1 MLYLCRKRKLERR
14 PHMPD
19 ASLPPLKYATPTR
32 LLHWVSG
39 IMILATLPIG
49 VLMLQEGLARP
60 TQNLLFILHKN
71 GGVIILLLV
80 LLRLVWRLVT
90 PTPALPASVPL
101 WQARAAKLVQAGLY
115 TLLLV
120 MAVSGYVRVRAGGFP
135 VEMLDALGLPP
146 LVPRSDSLA
155 AMAKAVHAN
164 ARFLLAGLIV
174 LHIGAALRHLVARDG
189 VFGSIWPPVGG
200 K

>member
-1 MLYLCRKRKLERR
+1 
-14 PHMPD
+14 MPSAD
-19 ASLPPLKYATPTR
+19 RPPLKYAATTR

-39 IMILATLPIG
+39 IMVLATLPIG

-71 GGVIILLLV
+71 GGVIILTLV
-80 LLRLVWRLVT
+80 IARLVWRMVT
-90 PTPALPASVPL
+90 PAPALPPSVPL
-101 WQARAAKLVQAGLY
+101 WQVRAAKLVQAALY

-120 MAVSGYVRVRAGGFP
+120 MAISGYVRVRAGGFP

-146 LVPRSDSLA
+146 LVPRSETLA
-155 AMAKAVHAN
+155 ETAKAVHAN
-164 ARFLLAGLIV
+164 ARFILVALIV
-174 LHIGAALRHLVARDG
+174 MHIGAGLRHLFARDG
-189 VFGSIWPPVGG
+189 VFGHIWPPLGG